1 MKIKNETELLEIF
14 CDKDCPRIFGHTPFY
29 NTKYNEVWSTDDCI
43 LIRINPK
50 ILVGEYPKRVLLMP
64 KLESPCE
71 KIITIEALNKSL
83 EAYYKF
89 DKKVMVGDMAE
100 CEECGGSGDLVYKYT
115 DRNGNTHEHIHD
127 CPFCDGAGEI
137 ECEKAKNIIIEV
149 GPAHFFAKQLQ
160 ILKQAM
166 DFLNVTSVK
175 VTNINCMEVGEFVVN
190 NDIRIIIASIPSDC
204 LKKCNAKLESHIL

>member
-1 MKIKNETELLEIF
+1 MKIKNETELLEMF

-43 LIRINPK
+43 LIRVNPE

-64 KLESPCE
+64 KLESPYE

-83 EAYYKF
+83 ETYHKF
-89 DKKVMVGDMAE
+89 DKRVMVGDTAE
-100 CEECGGSGDLVYKYT
+100 CEECGGSGDLIYKYT
-115 DRNGNTHEHIHD
+115 DRNGNIHEHIHD
-127 CPFCDGAGEI
+127 CPFCGGDGEI
-137 ECEKAKNIIIEV
+137 EYEKVKNVIIEV

-166 DFLNVTSVK
+166 DFLNITSVK
-175 VTNINCMEVGEFVVN
+175 ITNIHCMEVSEFVVN
-190 NDIRIIIASIPSDC
+190 DDIRINIVSVLFDD
-204 LKKCNAKLESHIL
+204 LKKCGAKLELK